1 VVLAGVIVFFAA
13 ALVRSLAHTRSLPS
27 PPAPRNAPAT
37 LSTEQGTPPPLA
49 GESLAGYNVIAAK
62 DLFNPS
68 RSESSATAAAAP
80 APPPPP
86 KPMLMGVVV
95 DGPQSRAYLK
105 EMTTDRVLSYQIG
118 DTVAGGR
125 LDKITDDMV
134 VIVRPDGPME
144 VLLRDPSKPKP
155 PPPPPTAA
163 TAPPAAGTPPSG
175 GATQPSVVP
184 TRPPAAVAAPPSV
197 APRPPAAVAAPPA
210 GAAPPATVTV
220 PDNAAL
226 GRGRGGGRGR

>member
-1 VVLAGVIVFFAA
+1 VSKRFFVMNLVLAGVTVFFAA
-13 ALVRSLAHTRSLPS
+13 TLVRSLAQTRSLPS

-37 LSTEQGTPPPLA
+37 LSAQPGTPPPIA
-49 GESLAGYNVIAAK
+49 GESLAGYNVIVAK

-68 RSESSATAAAAP
+68 RSENAAPAAAAP

-105 EMTTDRVLSYQIG
+105 EVATERVLSYQI
-118 DTVAGGR
+118 V
-125 LDKITDDMV
+125 M
-134 VIVRPDGPME
+134 
-144 VLLRDPSKPKP
+144 LRDPTKPKP

-175 GATQPSVVP
+175 GATQPSV
-184 TRPPAAVAAPPSV
+184 API
-197 APRPPAAVAAPPA
+197 RPPAAVAAPPA
-210 GAAPPATVTV
+210 AATPPAAVAP
-220 PDNAAL
+220 PDNAAA
-226 GRGRGGGRGR
+226 GRGRGGGRGH